1 MRSNKSVINIYKI
14 KNTKSEVVTQLLYG
28 DTFKKLKKIG
38 SWIRIK
44 NDTDNY
50 KGYIKK
56 KIFASDQKNT
66 HKIYNIRTNLY
77 SNPNTKSKVKKT
89 LIIVTFIIMAWLSS
103 IKKLQELFHVN
114 DELKKSFDDG
124 GLAANY
130 AQYAYII
137 ALMAGSF
144 VIVFLIKALWNRLI
158 PRITNWRKIDYF
170 EAMGIMTIIL
180 LLSYI

>member
-1 MRSNKSVINIYKI
+1 MQ
-14 KNTKSEVVTQLLYG
+14 NTKG
-28 DTFKKLKKIG
+28 
-38 SWIRIK
+38 
-44 NDTDNY
+44 
-50 KGYIKK
+50 
-56 KIFASDQKNT
+56 
-66 HKIYNIRTNLY
+66 
-77 SNPNTKSKVKKT
+77 KVKKT